1 VTNTVY
7 VVMGV
12 SGSGKS
18 LIGSRLARTMSVD
31 FLEGDDLH
39 SAENI
44 ERMSSGVPLT
54 DDDRA
59 GWLHA
64 LSIEIRQS
72 SERRRSLVISCS
84 ALKRSY
90 RDMLRGEADNVQF
103 ILLDGTSAMIADRI
117 AARGGAHFMSPSL
130 LENQLS
136 ILEKPSPDEGAWVFD
151 ISLSP
156 DEIITA
162 VLARTRGDNP

>member
-1 VTNTVY
+1 
-7 VVMGV
+7 MGV

-18 LIGSRLARTMSVD
+18 LIGSKLARAMDVD

-44 ERMSSGVPLT
+44 ERMSSGIPLT
-54 DDDRA
+54 DGDRA
-59 GWLHA
+59 AWLHA
-64 LSIEIRQS
+64 LSTEIRES
-72 SERRRSLVISCS
+72 NRGRRSLVISCS

-90 RDMLRGEADNVQF
+90 RNMLRGEADNVQF
-103 ILLDGTSAMIADRI
+103 IFLDGAPEMIAERI

-130 LENQLS
+130 LENQLTT
-136 ILEKPSPDEGAWVFD
+136 LEKPLPDEGVWAFD

-156 DEIITA
+156 DQIISA
-162 VLARTRGDNP
+162 VLARARGDNP

>member
-1 VTNTVY
+1 
-7 VVMGV
+7 MGV

-18 LIGSRLARTMSVD
+18 LIGSRLAQSMGID

-44 ERMSSGVPLT
+44 ERMSSGIPLT

-64 LSIEIRQS
+64 LSQEIRES
-72 SERRRSLVISCS
+72 SSRGSSLVISCS

-103 ILLDGTSAMIADRI
+103 ILLDGTSDMIAERI

-130 LENQLS
+130 LENQLAT
-136 ILEKPSPDEGAWVFD
+136 LEKPSPDEGAWVFD
-151 ISLSP
+151 VRVSP
-156 DEIITA
+156 EEIITA

>member
-1 VTNTVY
+1 VTNAIY

-18 LIGSRLARTMSVD
+18 LIGSRLARAMGVD
-31 FLEGDDLH
+31 FVEGDDLH
-39 SAENI
+39 SPQNI
-44 ERMSSGVPLT
+44 ERMSSGIPLT
-54 DDDRA
+54 DEDRA

-64 LSIEIRQS
+64 LSEKIHES
-72 SERRRSLVISCS
+72 SSRRSSLVMSCS

-103 ILLDGTSAMIADRI
+103 ILLNGTFALIAERI

-130 LENQLS
+130 LENQLAT
-136 ILEKPSPDEGAWVFD
+136 LEKPSPDEGAWVFD

>member
-1 VTNTVY
+1 
-7 VVMGV
+7 MGV

-18 LIGSRLARTMSVD
+18 LIGSRLARAMGVD

-44 ERMSSGVPLT
+44 ERMSSGIPLT

-59 GWLHA
+59 EWLHA
-64 LSIEIRQS
+64 LSEKIRES
-72 SERRRSLVISCS
+72 SRGRRSIVISCS

-103 ILLDGTSAMIADRI
+103 ILLDGTSALIADRI
-117 AARGGAHFMSPSL
+117 ASRGGAHFMSPSL
-130 LENQLS
+130 LENQLAT
-136 ILEKPSPDEGAWVFD
+136 LEKPSPDEGAWAFD

-162 VLARTRGDNP
+162 VLARTRGENS